1 MNPVFLEIGPIKIY
15 YYGLMYAISF
25 FLGIEIAKYFGKKR
39 GISPDLIENYAF
51 IAMLSGLLGGRLY
64 YVLFNLNYYL
74 STPAKIF
81 AVWEGGMAIH
91 GGIIG
96 GIIGTIIY
104 GKIKKINP
112 FLLGDAAAPAL
123 ILGQALGRIGN
134 LMNGEV
140 HGVPTFTPFSI
151 IFSFKPQFVNWFQN
165 YLSLGSLEQMNYET
179 LVPWGITFPETS
191 PAGAEFP
198 GLPLHPAMLYEGIL
212 NFIGFIVL
220 SLILH
225 KRKDL
230 PSGTVWWIYII
241 IYSCNR
247 IFISF
252 FRAEDL
258 MIGMFRA
265 PHLISVLM
273 IFIAGIILFS
283 LKKNNSQK
291 KEL

>member
-1 MNPVFLEIGPIKIY
+1 MNPVFFKIGPIKIY

-39 GISPDLIENYAF
+39 GISSETVENYAF
-51 IAMLSGLLGGRLY
+51 VAMISGLLGGRLY
-64 YVLFNLNYYL
+64 YVLFNFSYYF
-74 STPAKIF
+74 SNPAKIL

-96 GIIGTIIY
+96 GIIGTLIY
-104 GKIKKINP
+104 GKIKRVNP
-112 FLLGDAAAPAL
+112 FLLGDIAAPAL

-134 LMNGEV
+134 FMNGEV
-140 HGVPTFTPFSI
+140 HGVPTFTPFSV
-151 IFSFKPQFVNWFQN
+151 IFSFQPRFTEWFQK
-165 YLSLGSLEQMNYET
+165 YLSLPTVEQMNYQE
-179 LVPWGITFPETS
+179 LVSWGITFPESS

-212 NFIGFIVL
+212 NFIAFLLLSYVL
-220 SLILH
+220 Q
-225 KRKDL
+225 KKADL
-230 PSGTVWWIYII
+230 PAGTIWWSYII

-258 MIGMFRA
+258 MIGAFRA
-265 PHLISVLM
+265 PHLVSLVMILIS
-273 IFIAGIILFS
+273 GIILFNINK
-283 LKKNNSQK
+283 KKN
-291 KEL
+291 